1 MIRVATTDDP
11 LRVAVLASGRGSN
24 LAALLDRLGPEA
36 SVVCVASAVP
46 GGGAPERARAAE
58 IAAAAFP
65 LADGEAREARDARLA
80 EWLVE
85 RRVELVVLAGYMRI
99 LTAAV
104 VERLPVINVHPS
116 LLPAFPGLRAWEQAL
131 AAGARETG
139 ASVHFVDLGLDSGPV
154 IAQEPVPVRAGDT
167 PAALHER
174 IQAVEH
180 RLLPAVVM
188 RLARDEVP
196 APAGTAA

>member
-1 MIRVATTDDP
+1 MIRRATTDDP
-11 LRVAVLASGRGSN
+11 LRIAVLASGRGSN
-24 LAALLDRLGPEA
+24 LAALLDRLDGTA
-36 SVVCVASAVP
+36 TIVAVASDQAA
-46 GGGAPERARAAE
+46 APALERAREAGIEAAVFAVE
-58 IAAAAFP
+58 DGDRAARDRR
-65 LADGEAREARDARLA
+65 LAD
-80 EWLVE
+80 WLVE
-85 RRVELVVLAGYMRI
+85 RGVELVVLAGFMQI
-99 LTAAV
+99 LTEAV

-139 ASVHFVDLGLDSGPV
+139 VTVHFVDRGLDTGPV

-167 PAALHER
+167 PDALHER

-180 RLLPAVVM
+180 RLLPEVVL

-196 APAGTAA
+196 APEGAVA

>member
-1 MIRVATTDDP
+1 MIRVATAADP

-36 SVVCVASAVP
+36 AVACVASDVPDAV
-46 GGGAPERARAAE
+46 ALERARAADIE
-58 IAAAAFP
+58 TAVFP
-65 LADGEAREARDARLA
+65 LGEDGREARDARLA
-80 EWLVE
+80 DWLVE
-85 RRVELVVLAGYMRI
+85 RQVELVVLAGYMRI

-116 LLPAFPGLRAWEQAL
+116 LLPDFPGLRAWEQAL
-131 AAGARETG
+131 AAGAVETG
-139 ASVHFVDLGLDSGPV
+139 ATVHFVDLGLDTGPV
-154 IAQEPVPVRAGDT
+154 IAQEPVPVRDGDT
-167 PAALHER
+167 PEALHER

-180 RLLPAVVM
+180 RLLPDVVM

-196 APAGTAA
+196 APEGAVA

>member
-1 MIRVATTDDP
+1 MIRVATADDP

-24 LAALLDRLGPEA
+24 LAALLERLGPEA
-36 SVVCVASAVP
+36 AVVCVASDVPAAV
-46 GGGAPERARAAE
+46 ALERARAAGIE
-58 IAAAAFP
+58 TAVFP
-65 LADGEAREARDARLA
+65 LGDDGREARDARLA
-80 EWLVE
+80 DWLVE
-85 RRVELVVLAGYMRI
+85 RGAELVVLAGYMRI

-131 AAGARETG
+131 AAGAAETG
-139 ASVHFVDLGLDSGPV
+139 ATVHFVDLGLDTGPV
-154 IAQEPVPVRAGDT
+154 IAQEPVPVRDGDT

-180 RLLPAVVM
+180 RLLPDVVM

-196 APAGTAA
+196 APAGAAA